1 MGVLGLPAR
10 VWSAGEPLGWRLTQ
24 LELVGVDAVRARFV
38 HDAAGEAFGVVA
50 SARNDALPSFL
61 RLSNAQSS
69 YSGTLDE
76 ADRHAYK
83 WKRWI
88 VEVLT
93 RAVDGLLG
101 ASGATPF
108 AEAIGGRHEGRRG
121 FRPEDILGLLARHWA
136 VGDEVFGGL
145 RLAGARV
152 VSAHDTAPIEIW
164 LAHGDGQEAASL
176 VVVPRSEAT
185 RARRGGSHIVIA
197 ERAGRTCE
205 ATDQLESLFGFALEL
220 ADREGLDWDLPADP
234 ALVAGRC
241 ETFCILPWTML
252 DVKRQGQVQPCDLFK
267 RPLVADDG
275 TPLDARR
282 HSLATAWGSADL
294 RRVRQAHADG
304 ERIDECERCWR
315 VEATGGTSRRRSY
328 LRELAHLV
336 PLARS
341 GKPKLTFL
349 SVFPGNLC
357 NLRCRTCG
365 PEASSALIR
374 ETREIEG
381 LVAQRGGKPLPVAP
395 TMVPENWLRDSPL
408 FRESLDALA
417 PGLSLLEFLGGEP
430 MLFDEHFDL
439 LADLVDHGHAGHIEL
454 RYVTNGTRL
463 PSRAADLWPHFKRV
477 GLQVSLDAVGARFE
491 YIRHP
496 ARWDAV
502 VANIE
507 GFRAIADRVDVTTN
521 ATFSLLNAYYVS
533 ELFAWAS
540 GHGLRCTLNSFGE
553 PRWLDPRTLPPLAKQ
568 GVRER
573 LARGKSGADDREQS
587 NVEALLDLMDSADW
601 SAAELPT
608 FRLRTRLHDE
618 YRGESFEETFP
629 ELAAL
634 LVT

>member
-24 LELVGVDAVRARFV
+24 LELVGIDAIRARFV
-38 HDAAGEAFGVVA
+38 RDAAGETFGVVL
-50 SARNDALPSFL
+50 SPRNEAAPSFL
-61 RLSNAQSS
+61 RLSRVQSS
-69 YSGTLDE
+69 YSGTLD
-76 ADRHAYK
+76 DGHQRSLK

-88 VEVLT
+88 IEVLT
-93 RAVDGLLG
+93 RAVDGLLDV
-101 ASGATPF
+101 ADPISF
-108 AEAIGGRHEGRRG
+108 ADAVGGRHEERCR
-121 FRPEDILGLLARHWA
+121 FVPEDILRVLSRHWA
-136 VGDEVFGGL
+136 LGDEVLGGL
-145 RLAGARV
+145 RLAGARP
-152 VSAHDTAPIEIW
+152 VSAHHGAPIEIW
-164 LAHGDGQEAASL
+164 IARADERDAASV
-176 VVVPRSEAT
+176 VVVPRSDAT
-185 RARRGGSHIVIA
+185 RARRGGSHVVIA

-205 ATDQLESLFGFALEL
+205 ATDQLEALFGFALAL
-220 ADREGLDWDLPADP
+220 VDREGLEWELPADG
-234 ALVAGRC
+234 ALIAEQR
-241 ETFCILPWTML
+241 ETFCVLPWTML

-267 RPLVADDG
+267 RALVADDG

-294 RRVRQAHADG
+294 RRVREAHAAG

-381 LVAQRGGKPLPVAP
+381 LVTQRGGKALPVARP
-395 TMVPENWLRDSPL
+395 TVPENWLRDSPL
-408 FRESLDALA
+408 FRESLDEVA

-430 MLFDEHFDL
+430 LLFDEHFDVL
-439 LADLVDHGHAGHIEL
+439 GDLVDHGHAGHIEL

-463 PSRAADLWPHFKRV
+463 PARAADLWPHFKRV

-491 YIRHP
+491 YLRHP

-502 VANIE
+502 VANID

-521 ATFSLLNAYYVS
+521 ATFSVLSAYYLN
-533 ELFAWAS
+533 ELFSWTS
-540 GHGLRCTLNSFGE
+540 GRGLRCTLNSFGE
-553 PRWLDPRTLPPLAKQ
+553 PRWLDPRALSPAAKQ
-568 GVRER
+568 AVRER
-573 LARGKSGADDREQS
+573 LGRGKSGAEEREQR
-587 NVEALLDLMDSADW
+587 NVDALLDLMDSADW
-601 SAAELPT
+601 STDELPS
-608 FRLRTRLHDE
+608 FRLRTRLQDE
-618 YRGESFEETFP
+618 RRGESFEATFP

-634 LVT
+634 LGT

>member
-24 LELVGVDAVRARFV
+24 LELVLEAVRARFV
-38 HDAAGEAFGVVA
+38 RDAAGETFGVVV
-50 SARNDALPSFL
+50 SARSDATPSFQ
-61 RLSNAQSS
+61 RLAKAQSS
-69 YSGTLDE
+69 YSGSLD
-76 ADRHAYK
+76 DGDQRSLK

-101 ASGATPF
+101 AAGPVSFSA
-108 AEAIGGRHEGRRG
+108 AVGGRPEERYG
-121 FRPEDILGLLARHWA
+121 FVPEDILRALGRHWA
-136 VGDEVFGGL
+136 LGDEVLGGL
-145 RLAGARV
+145 RLAGARS
-152 VSAHDTAPIEIW
+152 VSTRDGAPIEVW
-164 LAHGDGQEAASL
+164 LDRADEREAAS
-176 VVVPRSEAT
+176 VIVVPRSHAT
-185 RARRGGSHIVIA
+185 GARRGGSHVVIA

-205 ATDQLESLFGFALEL
+205 ATDQLEALFGFALTL
-220 ADREGLDWDLPADP
+220 VDREGVEWELPPDA
-234 ALVAGRC
+234 ALTAEQH
-241 ETFCILPWTML
+241 ETFCVLPWTML

-267 RPLVADDG
+267 RALVADDG

-294 RRVRQAHADG
+294 RRVREAHAAG

-365 PEASSALIR
+365 PEASSALIG
-374 ETREIEG
+374 ETREIEA
-381 LVAQRGGKPLPVAP
+381 LVTQRGGRGLPVARP
-395 TMVPENWLRDSPL
+395 AVVENWLRDSPL
-408 FRESLDALA
+408 FRASLDEVA
-417 PGLSLLEFLGGEP
+417 PGLSLLELLGGEP
-430 MLFDEHFDL
+430 LLFDEHFDV
-439 LADLVDHGHAGHIEL
+439 LADLVQHGHAGHIEL

-463 PSRAADLWPHFKRV
+463 PARAADLWPHFKRV

-491 YIRHP
+491 YLRHP

-502 VANIE
+502 VANID

-521 ATFSLLNAYYVS
+521 ATFSLLSAYYVN
-533 ELFAWAS
+533 ELFSWTR
-540 GHGLRCTLNSFGE
+540 GRGLRCTLNSFGE
-553 PRWLDPRTLPPLAKQ
+553 PRWLDPRALPPAAKRA
-568 GVRER
+568 VRER
-573 LARGKSGADDREQS
+573 LGGGQSGADEREQR
-587 NVEALLDLMDSADW
+587 NVDALLDLMDSADW
-601 SAAELPT
+601 STDELPS
-608 FRLRTRLHDE
+608 FRLRTRLQDE
-618 YRGESFEETFP
+618 RRGESFEATFP

-634 LVT
+634 LGA